1 VEGDFWKLLSGELR
15 EEISRRMALE
25 VEVQRVRYDALTN
38 EVAQLRERVKD
49 LERGTLLEKPHSHQ

>member
-1 VEGDFWKLLSGELR
+1 MGDLFKLITGELR

-25 VEVQRVRYDALTN
+25 VEVQRIRYDALDN
-38 EVAQLRERVKD
+38 EIAHLKERIID